1 MLNSWR
7 ANVGAGGSA
16 TEALWRNFDAALRE
30 ECGESAFARL
40 TRDTAARVAKARDAA
55 VSVDSKERRTGASS
69 GLLSRKLP
77 EERLSERARELSTPV
92 DSAARSD
99 KAREKEVQE
108 LAKRSP
114 GSGRGKRRG
123 SPGSGRKSQPRT
135 PDGGGASL
143 RLVPASAS
151 SAGAEDDVDWER
163 RELRVELLEP
173 QPEPE
178 VGRVMSVEDEAAAWS
193 SRAAALQREA
203 GA

>member
-1 MLNSWR
+1 MLIYWR
-7 ANVGAGGSA
+7 AMVGAGGSA

-55 VSVDSKERRTGASS
+55 VSADSKERRTGTNS
-69 GLLSRKLP
+69 GLVSRKLP

-135 PDGGGASL
+135 PDGSGGGSL

-151 SAGAEDDVDWER
+151 SAGAGDDVDWER
-163 RELRVELLEP
+163 RELRVEP

-178 VGRVMSVEDEAAAWS
+178 GGRVMSVEDEAAAW
-193 SRAAALQREA
+193 LQREA

>member
-1 MLNSWR
+1 MLIYWR
-7 ANVGAGGSA
+7 AMVGAGGSA

-40 TRDTAARVAKARDAA
+40 TRDTAARVAKARDVA
-55 VSVDSKERRTGASS
+55 VSADSKERRTGTNS
-69 GLLSRKLP
+69 GLVSRKLP
-77 EERLSERARELSTPV
+77 EERLSERTRELSTPV

-123 SPGSGRKSQPRT
+123 SQPRT
-135 PDGGGASL
+135 PDGSGGGSL

-151 SAGAEDDVDWER
+151 SAGAGDDVDWER
-163 RELRVELLEP
+163 RELRVEP

-178 VGRVMSVEDEAAAWS
+178 GGRVMSVEDEAAAW
-193 SRAAALQREA
+193 LQREA